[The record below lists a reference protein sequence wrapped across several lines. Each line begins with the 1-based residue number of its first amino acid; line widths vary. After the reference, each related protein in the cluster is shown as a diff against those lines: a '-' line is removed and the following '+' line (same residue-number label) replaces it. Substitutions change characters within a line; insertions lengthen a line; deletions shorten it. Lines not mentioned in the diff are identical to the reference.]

1 MEALVR
7 AYWVMAATALLTVEC
22 AVAAAP
28 AEGGC
33 RMEDARYERGLGR
46 LDDITRGQG
55 RAVVDALSKTSPAM
69 ARYVVEYPYGD
80 VFCREGLDDRQRE
93 LATIAA
99 LAALG
104 YAEPELRVHIHG
116 ALNVG
121 VTREEVVETMILM
134 SVYAG
139 FPAAIHG
146 IKAAEAVFD
155 ERDATSVGGD
165 TNPD

>member
-1 MEALVR
+1 MRLF
-7 AYWVMAATALLTVEC
+7 WMMTGTALLTVGGG
-22 AVAAAP
+22 AVAQSATP
-28 AEGGC
+28 VEGGC
-33 RMEDARYERGLGR
+33 RVEEARYERGLMR
-46 LDDITRGQG
+46 LDDITQG
-55 RAVVDALSKTSPAM
+55 KGKAVVDALSKTSPDM

-80 VFCREGLDDRQRE
+80 VFCRKGLNDRQRE

-146 IKAAEAVFD
+146 IRAAEAVFE
-155 ERDATSVGGD
+155 ERDAPPVRGD
-165 TNPD
+165 ANPG